1 MDWLGWTMVGYGMEC
16 RQIKELYQ
24 VRSGKALLFLP
35 FLFYLNDKVTSS
47 VDRIRPILGKMYLQ
61 T

>member
-1 MDWLGWTMVGYGMEC
+1 MVRVDHGMKC

-24 VRSGKALLFLP
+24 VRSDKALLFLP